1 MSRPKLSAAPREVH
15 GKAVKNLRR
24 QGIVPAVVFGHGVE
38 SNAIQFDAHEF
49 ELLRRRTGRNTLLD
63 LSLDGKKAVPVLVH
77 DVQVH
82 PITRHP
88 LHVDLLVVRM
98 TEELT
103 VDVQVVLTGESSAV
117 ERMGGVL
124 LQLRNTVQVKALP
137 DHLPQSLEL
146 DITPLEDFDQVLHVS
161 DIAVPADVTLLTD
174 AGEAVA
180 RVQAPRVEE
189 VEPVAEAVEEG
200 EEPTGEGA
208 EEGAADDEGTS
219 TE

>member
-1 MSRPKLSAAPREVH
+1 MSRPILSAAAREVH

-49 ELLRRRTGRNTLLD
+49 ELFRRRTGRNTLLD
-63 LSLDGKKAVPVLVH
+63 LTLDGKKAVPVLVH

-103 VDVQVVLTGESSAV
+103 VDVQVVLTGESTAV

-161 DIAVPADVTLLTD
+161 DISVPADVTLLTD
-174 AGEAVA
+174 ASEAVA

-189 VEPVAEAVEEG
+189 VEPVAEAAEEG
-200 EEPTGEGA
+200 EEPTGEAA
-208 EEGAADDEGTS
+208 EDGQDEGSS

>member
-1 MSRPKLSAAPREVH
+1 MSRPKLSAAAREVH

-38 SNAIQFDAHEF
+38 SNAIQIDAHEF
-49 ELLRRRTGRNTLLD
+49 DLLRRRTGRNTLLD
-63 LSLDGKKAVPVLVH
+63 LSLDGKKAMPVLVH
-77 DVQVH
+77 DVQEH
-82 PITRHP
+82 PISRRP
-88 LHVDLLVVRM
+88 LHVDLLVVKM

-103 VDVQVVLTGESSAV
+103 VEVQIVLTGESTAV

-124 LQLRNTVQVKALP
+124 LQLRNSVQVRALP
-137 DHLPQSLEL
+137 DHLPQTVEL

-189 VEPVAEAVEEG
+189 VEPVAEEAVEG
-200 EEPTGEGA
+200 EEPTGEAGA
-208 EEGAADDEGTS
+208 EEGAEEENAAE
-219 TE
+219 

>member
-1 MSRPKLSAAPREVH
+1 MSRPKLSAAAREVH

-63 LSLDGKKAVPVLVH
+63 LTLDGKKAVPVLVH

-103 VDVQVVLTGESSAV
+103 VDVQVVLTGESTAV

-161 DIAVPADVTLLTD
+161 DISVPADVTLLTD
-174 AGEAVA
+174 ASEAVA

-189 VEPVAEAVEEG
+189 VEPIAEAAEEG
-200 EEPTGEGA
+200 EEPTGEAA
-208 EEGAADDEGTS
+208 EDGQDEGSS

>member
-1 MSRPKLSAAPREVH
+1 MSRPILSAAAREVH

-103 VDVQVVLTGESSAV
+103 VDVQVVLTGESTAV

-161 DIAVPADVTLLTD
+161 DISVPADVTLLTD
-174 AGEAVA
+174 ASEAVA

-189 VEPVAEAVEEG
+189 VEPVAEAAEEG
-200 EEPTGEGA
+200 EEPTGEAA
-208 EEGAADDEGTS
+208 EDGQDEGSS

>member
-1 MSRPKLSAAPREVH
+1 MSRPQLSAAAREVH

-63 LSLDGKKAVPVLVH
+63 LTLDGKKAVPVLVH

-103 VDVQVVLTGESSAV
+103 VDVQVVLTGESNAV

-161 DIAVPADVTLLTD
+161 DIVVPADVTLLTD
-174 AGEAVA
+174 ASEAVA

-189 VEPVAEAVEEG
+189 VEPVAEVAEEG
-200 EEPTGEGA
+200 EVPTGEA
-208 EEGAADDEGTS
+208 AEGAADEDAS

>member
-1 MSRPKLSAAPREVH
+1 MSRPQLSAAAREVH

-63 LSLDGKKAVPVLVH
+63 LTLDGKKAVPVLVH

-161 DIAVPADVTLLTD
+161 DIVVPADVTLLTD
-174 AGEAVA
+174 ASEAVA

-189 VEPVAEAVEEG
+189 VEPVAEVAEEG
-200 EEPTGEGA
+200 EVPTGEA
-208 EEGAADDEGTS
+208 AEGAADEDAS

>member
-1 MSRPKLSAAPREVH
+1 MSRPQLSAAAREVH

-63 LSLDGKKAVPVLVH
+63 LTLDGKKAVPVLVH

-103 VDVQVVLTGESSAV
+103 VDVQVVLTGEID
-117 ERMGGVL
+117 R
-124 LQLRNTVQVKALP
+124 R
-137 DHLPQSLEL
+137 
-146 DITPLEDFDQVLHVS
+146 
-161 DIAVPADVTLLTD
+161 
-174 AGEAVA
+174 
-180 RVQAPRVEE
+180 
-189 VEPVAEAVEEG
+189 
-200 EEPTGEGA
+200 
-208 EEGAADDEGTS
+208 
-219 TE
+219 

>member
-1 MSRPKLSAAPREVH
+1 MSRPKLSAAAREVH

-103 VDVQVVLTGESSAV
+103 VDVQVVLTGESTAV
-117 ERMGGVL
+117 DRMGGVL

-137 DHLPQSLEL
+137 DHLPQSVEL

-161 DIAVPADVTLLTD
+161 DISVPADVTVLTD
-174 AGEAVA
+174 SGEAVA

-189 VEPVAEAVEEG
+189 VEPVAEVAEEG
-200 EEPTGEGA
+200 EEPTGEGTG
-208 EEGAADDEGTS
+208 EGAVDEEAS

>member
-1 MSRPKLSAAPREVH
+1 MSRPILSAAAREVH

-63 LSLDGKKAVPVLVH
+63 LTLDGKKAVPVLVH

-103 VDVQVVLTGESSAV
+103 VDVQVVLTGESTAV

-161 DIAVPADVTLLTD
+161 DISVPADVTLLTD
-174 AGEAVA
+174 ASEAVA

-189 VEPVAEAVEEG
+189 VEPVAEAAEEG
-200 EEPTGEGA
+200 EEPTGEAA
-208 EEGAADDEGTS
+208 EDGQDEGSS

>member
-1 MSRPKLSAAPREVH
+1 MSRPILSAAAREVH

-63 LSLDGKKAVPVLVH
+63 LTLDGKTAVPVLVH

-103 VDVQVVLTGESSAV
+103 VDVQVVLTGESTAV
-117 ERMGGVL
+117 ERRGGGL

-137 DHLPQSLEL
+137 DHLPQSLDL

-161 DIAVPADVTLLTD
+161 DISVPADVTLLTD
-174 AGEAVA
+174 ASEAVA

-189 VEPVAEAVEEG
+189 VEPVAEAAEEG
-200 EEPTGEGA
+200 EEPTGEAA
-208 EEGAADDEGTS
+208 EDGQDEGSS

>member
-1 MSRPKLSAAPREVH
+1 MTRPQLSAAAREVH

-63 LSLDGKKAVPVLVH
+63 LSLDGKTAVPVLVH

-88 LHVDLLVVRM
+88 IHVDLLVVRM

-103 VDVQVVLTGESSAV
+103 VDVQVVLTGKSTAV

-137 DHLPQSLEL
+137 DHLPQSVEL

-161 DIAVPADVTLLTD
+161 DISMPADVTLLTD

-189 VEPVAEAVEEG
+189 VEPVAEVAEEG
-200 EEPTGEGA
+200 VEPTGEGA
-208 EEGAADDEGTS
+208 GEGAADEGSS

>member
-1 MSRPKLSAAPREVH
+1 MSRPVLSAAAREVH

-63 LSLDGKKAVPVLVH
+63 LTLDGKKAVPVLVH

-103 VDVQVVLTGESSAV
+103 VDVQVVLTGESTAV

-161 DIAVPADVTLLTD
+161 DISVPADVTLLTD
-174 AGEAVA
+174 ASEAVA

-189 VEPVAEAVEEG
+189 VEPVAEAAEEG
-200 EEPTGEGA
+200 EEPTGEAA
-208 EEGAADDEGTS
+208 EDGQDEGSS

>member
-1 MSRPKLSAAPREVH
+1 MSRPILSAAAREVH

-38 SNAIQFDAHEF
+38 ANAIQFDAHEF

-63 LSLDGKKAVPVLVH
+63 LTLDGKKAVPVLVH

-103 VDVQVVLTGESSAV
+103 VDVQVVLTGESTAV

-161 DIAVPADVTLLTD
+161 DISVPADVTLLTD
-174 AGEAVA
+174 ASEAVA

-189 VEPVAEAVEEG
+189 VEPVAEAAEEG
-200 EEPTGEGA
+200 EEPTGEAA
-208 EEGAADDEGTS
+208 EDGQDEGSS

>member
-1 MSRPKLSAAPREVH
+1 MSRPKLSAAAREVH

-63 LSLDGKKAVPVLVH
+63 LSLDGDKAVPVLVH
-77 DVQVH
+77 HVQVH

-88 LHVDLLVVRM
+88 IHVDLLVVRM
-98 TEELT
+98 SEELT
-103 VDVQVVLTGESSAV
+103 VDVQVVLTGESTAV

-124 LQLRNTVQVKALP
+124 LQLRNSVQVKALP

-200 EEPTGEGA
+200 GEPTGEGA
-208 EEGAADDEGTS
+208 GDGAADEGAS